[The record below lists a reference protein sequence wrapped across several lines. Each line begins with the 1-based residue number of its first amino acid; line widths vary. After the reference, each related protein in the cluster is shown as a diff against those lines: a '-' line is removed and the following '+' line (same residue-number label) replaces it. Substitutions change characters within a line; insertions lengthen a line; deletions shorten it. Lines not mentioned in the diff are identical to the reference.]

1 MYDSGKII
9 AGLVLFIIAAAFP
22 VWYTHAAGKPGYRP
36 EPVLPE
42 GKTNCVESKE
52 YMLSEHMNL
61 LDEWRD
67 MVVRENKRVYVATD
81 GKEYEMSLTETCLDC
96 HSEKEEFCDRCHDY
110 ADEDPYC
117 WDCHV
122 EEYKGAKSI
131 QQTRI
136 GTENST
142 NSSQDAQ
149 PSNSESPAGGDASE
163 MAAQSDS
170 ETDTVTE

>member
-9 AGLVLFIIAAAFP
+9 AGLALFTVAAAFP
-22 VWYTHAAGKPGYRP
+22 VWYTHATGKAGYRP

-42 GKTNCVESKE
+42 GETKCVESKE
-52 YMLSEHMNL
+52 YMLAEHMNM

-67 MVVRENKRVYVATD
+67 LVVRENQRTYVATD
-81 GKEYEMSLTETCLDC
+81 GEEYEMSLTETCLDC
-96 HSEKEEFCDRCHDY
+96 HSKKEEFCDRCHDY

-122 EEYKGAKSI
+122 ESLRSDETQRAPIGSESRSI
-131 QQTRI
+131 H
-136 GTENST
+136 
-142 NSSQDAQ
+142 SSQEEQLSDSA
-149 PSNSESPAGGDASE
+149 PSTSDEASE
-163 MAAQSDS
+163 TTAPSDS